1 MCLRNLEQLDSIAPK
16 KELSYC
22 QTEKGARWEAVIEA
36 FKSYFDLQENCRSV
50 SDLKLN
56 GLEVTIGQL
65 MGAMTQLMK
74 QLMTNYVGKGDPEL
88 VKAMIKFNEQSDIL
102 EADSRC
108 MFTYD
113 KDSGLF
119 DGVIFKLS
127 LKPEHKFTNR
137 TLPSHYQIEKG
148 VLNSLTRR
156 SSDCLMLRVPRTKRK
171 GPVAP

>member
-1 MCLRNLEQLDSIAPK
+1 M
-16 KELSYC
+16 
-22 QTEKGARWEAVIEA
+22 
-36 FKSYFDLQENCRSV
+36 
-50 SDLKLN
+50 KLN
-56 GLEVTIGQL
+56 GSKVKIGQL

-88 VKAMIKFNEQSDIL
+88 VKAMIKFNEQSYIL

-127 LKPEHKFTNR
+127 LKPEHKYTKKKR
-137 TLPSHYQIEKG
+137 PTKTQSKTG
-148 VLNSLTRR
+148 VLSSLKRR
-156 SSDCLMLRVPRTKRK
+156 SSDCLMLKVPRTLRK
-171 GPVAP
+171 CPVAP